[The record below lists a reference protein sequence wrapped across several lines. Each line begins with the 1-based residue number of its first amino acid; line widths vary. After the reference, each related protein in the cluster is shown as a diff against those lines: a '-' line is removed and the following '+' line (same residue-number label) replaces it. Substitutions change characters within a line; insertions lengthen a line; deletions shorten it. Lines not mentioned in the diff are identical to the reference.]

1 MLVQN
6 DAYLKYSKEEQ
17 RVWEDLRHGIF
28 LGTKKFVQKI
38 KKRYLPDIADGEIP
52 QQSQL
57 SKNIDSEALLIQA
70 AAILNCN
77 FEHFRKT
84 ARISQSDILDRDML
98 I

>member
-1 MLVQN
+1 MLVKN

-28 LGTKKFVQKI
+28 LGTKKFVQQI
-38 KKRYLPDIADGEIP
+38 KKRNLPDIPDGEIP

-77 FEHFRKT
+77 LKHFRKT
-84 ARISQSDILDRDML
+84 ARISQSDILD
-98 I
+98 